1 MTQSLDQ
8 KKMHLIRQIMDI
20 EEVSILEKLEI
31 ELEESKQQSGIWEKV
46 IKPQRKTISLDGL
59 EQEQSYEPIE
69 AEEFFELAES
79 LDIEESIEDLLSQL
93 D

>member
-8 KKMHLIRQIMDI
+8 KKMQLIRQIMDI
-20 EEVSILEKLEI
+20 EEASILEKLES
-31 ELEESKQQSGIWEKV
+31 ELEESKQNQGIWDKV
-46 IKPQRKTISLDGL
+46 IKPQRKTITLDEL
-59 EQEQSYEPIE
+59 EQEQFYKPIE

-79 LDIEESIEDLLSQL
+79 LEIEESLEDLLSQL